1 MEKECTVKE
10 VKKRSGKDLETD
22 LEAKI
27 NQDLVEIVKKNR
39 RMLLG
44 DRIEQITTATGIKTV
59 VEGVSKITK
68 KPCGCAKRK
77 EALNNPN
84 LLINK
89 ILK

>member
-1 MEKECTVKE
+1 
-10 VKKRSGKDLETD
+10 
-22 LEAKI
+22 
-27 NQDLVEIVKKNR
+27 
-39 RMLLG
+39 MLLG

-68 KPCGCAKRK
+68 KPCSCAKRK

>member
-1 MEKECTVKE
+1 
-10 VKKRSGKDLETD
+10 
-22 LEAKI
+22 
-27 NQDLVEIVKKNR
+27 
-39 RMLLG
+39 MLLG
-44 DRIEQITTATGIKTV
+44 DRIEQITTATGIKKV
-59 VEGVSKITK
+59 VDEVSKITK